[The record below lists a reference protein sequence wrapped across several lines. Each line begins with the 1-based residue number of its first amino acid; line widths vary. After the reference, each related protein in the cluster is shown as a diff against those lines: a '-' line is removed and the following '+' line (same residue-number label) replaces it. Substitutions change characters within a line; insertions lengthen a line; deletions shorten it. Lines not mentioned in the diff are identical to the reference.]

1 MWCTNRGAVHERL
14 IELLSLSCSSS
25 IKTCWNSTAA
35 FTPPRVPYFPQ
46 LWTPTISCEGGQ
58 FVGVYLAPYRV
69 IITPH
74 ALGARGEVQGGG
86 ASEVGCWVLG
96 QTRLAWLVSESG
108 APARNSA
115 LSCPL
120 RLAELN
126 REGRSAASISR
137 RAAQVD
143 RS

>member
-1 MWCTNRGAVHERL
+1 MSIWRRTES
-14 IELLSLSCSSS
+14 LLRH
-25 IKTCWNSTAA
+25 THWA
-35 FTPPRVPYFPQ
+35 Q
-46 LWTPTISCEGGQ
+46 GG
-58 FVGVYLAPYRV
+58 RCK
-69 IITPH
+69 
-74 ALGARGEVQGGG
+74 GGG